1 MFIKAQSNFT
11 SNFSNL
17 FFSHPTHPYCSF
29 SCSHR
34 EIVFHVT
41 GCFWL
46 SFKLLEGGEIV
57 IRIYYI
63 KKNLFSIN
71 GKNEKSRILKHYVIY
86 KNHCIAAVTS
96 HIHAIHNF
104 HCSIYELLN
113 INIILNY

>member
-1 MFIKAQSNFT
+1 MLHDLSLPGRGGVYVLWGMVEFSKGPELT
-11 SNFSNL
+11 S
-17 FFSHPTHPYCSF
+17 SHLG
-29 SCSHR
+29 
-34 EIVFHVT
+34 EE
-41 GCFWL
+41 
-46 SFKLLEGGEIV
+46 EGGDIV